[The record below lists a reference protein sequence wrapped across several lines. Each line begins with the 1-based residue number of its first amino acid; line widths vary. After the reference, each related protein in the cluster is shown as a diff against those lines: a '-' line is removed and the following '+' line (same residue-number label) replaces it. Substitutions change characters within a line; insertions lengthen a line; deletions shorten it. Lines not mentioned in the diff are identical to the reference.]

1 MEGAGIAVVPG
12 ATPTDQSDDGVAAAA
27 RRIGLPLLVK
37 ASAGGGGKG
46 MRIVRAEDEVLEAIR
61 SARREALAA
70 FDDGTLYVE
79 RLIVRPRHV
88 EVQIFGDGLGHVVHL
103 FERECSMQ
111 RRHQKVIE
119 ETPAS
124 GLDDSLR
131 GRMCEAAVRAAK
143 AVDYRGAGTV
153 EFLLEGDGPNAAFYF
168 LEMNTR
174 LQVEHP
180 ITEMTLGVDLVQA
193 QIIVAAEGRLPW
205 HQETLNR
212 RGHAIECRIYA
223 EDPFDRFL
231 PQAGRIL
238 LYRPPLGPGIR
249 FDAGIA
255 EGAEVPVHY
264 DPLLGKLIAHADS
277 RDRAIARAI
286 EGLRCAR
293 DPWYQDQRALSPER
307 PRRPALCRR
316 SGRYRTPRSA
326 RRGDG
331 VASRPGPGG
340 GGGGSLGPPPTAEG
354 AGGNGCHGGTGPLG
368 LPQQLALGMA
378 LPESLVAVVP
388 DSRAEYSIAVES
400 DGGVRVGTEGPFSV
414 ASLGPGTFQVTLG
427 DRHWLVYAVQSGGD
441 VWIGCEGGAHR
452 LTFPAP
458 TLPRRGT
465 DRTDARLASPMPATV
480 VRVHVSPGQSV
491 AAGELLV
498 TLEAMKMELPIRA
511 PAPGVVRTVSCRE
524 GQLVQPD
531 VALVELE

>member
-1 MEGAGIAVVPG
+1 MDVRRRGARVVIRRVLVANRGEIALRVIRACHEMGLEAAAVYSEADRGAPHVAAAHLARSIGAAPAAESYLDIPSILDAARSLNCDAVHPGYGFLAENAAFADACEQAGLTFIGPPAAVMAQMGSKIEARRLMEAAGIAVVPG

-46 MRIVRAEDEVLEAIR
+46 MRTVRAEDEIPEAIR

-88 EVQIFGDGLGHVVHL
+88 EVQIFGDGLGQVVHL

-119 ETPAS
+119 ETPAFE
-124 GLDDSLR
+124 LDDSLR
-131 GRMCEAAVRAAK
+131 SRMCEAAVRAAK
-143 AVDYRGAGTV
+143 AVNYRGAGTV
-153 EFLLEGDGPNAAFYF
+153 EFLLEGDGPNAVFYF

-180 ITEMTLGVDLVQA
+180 ITEMTIGVDLVQA
-193 QIIVAAEGRLPW
+193 QILVAAEGRLPW
-205 HQETLNR
+205 RQDTLNR

-238 LYRPPLGPGIR
+238 VYRPPLGPGIR

-286 EGLRCAR
+286 EALRALVILGIKTNAPFLLSVLADPRFADGPVDTGLLDQLAAEMASSPAPALAAVAAGAWSHLQQASEPARTAAMAAR
-293 DPWYQDQRALSPER
+293 DPW
-307 PRRPALCRR
+307 
-316 SGRYRTPRSA
+316 
-326 RRGDG
+326 
-331 VASRPGPGG
+331 V
-340 GGGGSLGPPPTAEG
+340 SL
-354 AGGNGCHGGTGPLG
+354 NNW
-368 LPQQLALGMA
+368 
-378 LPESLVAVVP
+378 
-388 DSRAEYSIAVES
+388 R
-400 DGGVRVGTEGPFSV
+400 
-414 ASLGPGTFQVTLG
+414 
-427 DRHWLVYAVQSGGD
+427 
-441 VWIGCEGGAHR
+441 
-452 LTFPAP
+452 
-458 TLPRRGT
+458 
-465 DRTDARLASPMPATV
+465 
-480 VRVHVSPGQSV
+480 
-491 AAGELLV
+491 
-498 TLEAMKMELPIRA
+498 
-511 PAPGVVRTVSCRE
+511 
-524 GQLVQPD
+524 
-531 VALVELE
+531 